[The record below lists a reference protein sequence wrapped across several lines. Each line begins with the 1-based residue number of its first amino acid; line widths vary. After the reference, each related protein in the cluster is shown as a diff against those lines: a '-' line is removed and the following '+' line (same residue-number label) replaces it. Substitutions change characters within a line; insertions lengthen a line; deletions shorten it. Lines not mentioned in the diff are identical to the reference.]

1 MALVRNDL
9 TWGATRQAP
18 PQPPSRDVHEWT
30 VAVESEP
37 VDDALLGLA
46 LARFAQDAAQRAPGA
61 SPDATL
67 TSGRFGLT
75 LTIVASSADE
85 AAREGGRVFTGALE
99 TALWPHADRAAETR
113 YEVRVVEPQQVST
126 AA

>member
-18 PQPPSRDVHEWT
+18 PPPPSHEVHEWT

-46 LARFAQDAAQRAPGA
+46 LARFAQDAAQRAPET

-75 LTIVASSADE
+75 LTIVARSADE
-85 AAREGGRVFTGALE
+85 AVREGGRVFTGALE
-99 TALWPHADRAAETR
+99 TALWPHSYRAAETR
-113 YEVRVVEPQQVST
+113 YEVRLVQHAARTT